1 MEIGR
6 GPSRPCFCYNIPMN
20 RNDTTPVIIV
30 SGLPRSGT
38 SMMMKML
45 RAGGV
50 PAVTDNIRAADID
63 NPEGYFEFEAA
74 KKIKEDS
81 SWLPEARGKVF
92 KIVSLLLKDLP
103 QGFRY
108 KVVFIKR
115 ELKESLASQAK
126 MLARLGTAKPGA
138 GNVPDEVMEGIYRR
152 HLAEIEAWIAAQPN
166 IEALYTD
173 YNEIVRDP
181 APTSRRLA
189 AFIGGGFDAQAA
201 AEAVNPELYR
211 NRA

>member
-1 MEIGR
+1 MQ
-6 GPSRPCFCYNIPMN
+6 MN
-20 RNDTTPVIIV
+20 QNDTAPIIIV

-50 PAVTDNIRAADID
+50 LAVTDNIRTADID
-63 NPEGYFEFEAA
+63 NPEGYFEFERA

-103 QGFRY
+103 QGYKY

-115 ELKESLASQAK
+115 DLKESLASQAK
-126 MLARLGTAKPGA
+126 MLARLGAPQG
-138 GNVPDEVMEGIYRR
+138 GSDDIMEGIYRK
-152 HLAEIEAWIAAQPN
+152 HLAEIEAWIAGQPN
-166 IEALYTD
+166 IEVLYTD

-181 APTSRRLA
+181 APTARRLA
-189 AFIGGGFDAQAA
+189 EFIGGAFDAESAGQAVTPA
-201 AEAVNPELYR
+201 LYR
-211 NRA
+211 NRNS